1 VDYQELASRLLAK
14 LAESHEHEA
23 RVAQGRKE
31 AAAFWQ
37 QFGAALT
44 LGIDAL
50 NKALQLEDAFIESAS
65 HPSSG
70 KPASERSVR
79 TGASVVDIRLVR
91 EAAKPTRIEWRIRTD
106 GDLAVDW
113 VPMTIIGSPRG
124 EAWVICSGAETSAS
138 ALAERVLESLVN
150 ERLRAIEASQ
160 QIDAVPPRASSVRS
174 T

>member
-1 VDYQELASRLLAK
+1 MDYQALASRLLAK

-31 AAAFWQ
+31 ADAFWQ

-50 NKALQLEDAFIESAS
+50 NKAMQFEDAFTESGRN
-65 HPSSG
+65 PSSS
-70 KPASERSVR
+70 KPVSERSVR
-79 TGASVVDIRLVR
+79 TGDSVVDIRMVR
-91 EAAKPTRIEWRIRTD
+91 EAGKPTRIEWRIRSE

-124 EAWVICSGAETSAS
+124 EAWVICDGAETSAS
-138 ALAERVLESLVN
+138 ALAGRVLESLVN
-150 ERLRAIEASQ
+150 ARLQAIEASL
-160 QIDAVPPRASSVRS
+160 QIDVVPTRVQPASS
-174 T
+174 